1 MVDSTLNISE
11 LVKNSHTI
19 GEAQVPWL
27 KSQIEKY
34 PWCSSYHILLTKTY
48 FNEDSFLKS
57 KHLRMSA
64 VYAGDR
70 ESLFNFLNED
80 PQIKSGSILQ
90 EIEHTSEESNLTPSE
105 IVEANVETNIVV
117 KAPKSEKGNV
127 IVSKRDD
134 ELSISEQDQLP
145 DEKLEQEREVEKTL
159 ELVEDKLDLS
169 LTEEAVLEEKHE
181 DQPVQFE
188 SLDSEIDLAKST
200 GDNEV
205 KSKPIR
211 ETINFEEI
219 VVYDP
224 LKELKPLQQPR
235 KQDRIEIPIDTVK
248 YNPLLELEKIAKERE
263 AAEQSGEKDFLYWLN
278 HIDEKKVGTDAGKL
292 NSPDNVQTLL
302 DQFLATKRQRPI
314 VNRSFYNVESKAIES
329 ETDNLNVVSET
340 LLELYVK
347 QGLFEKAILGYEKL
361 SLQNPNKSAY
371 FAARITE
378 IKEKQQSI

>member
-361 SLQNPNKSAY
+361 SLQNPSKSAY